1 MKLLKLWEKV
11 KRVKTMIREVLLSDK
26 EREFLINLLKEAK
39 EESLDY
45 NERKIE
51 KNKHKSNYLYFLNE
65 NNKLK
70 LMVEKLI
77 EKLN

>member
-1 MKLLKLWEKV
+1 MKPLKLWEKV
-11 KRVKTMIREVLLSDK
+11 KRVKTMIKEVLLADK
-26 EREFLINLLKEAK
+26 EREFLITLLKEAK

-51 KNKHKSNYLYFLNE
+51 KNKHKSNYLHFLNE

-70 LMVEKLI
+70 LMVDKLI